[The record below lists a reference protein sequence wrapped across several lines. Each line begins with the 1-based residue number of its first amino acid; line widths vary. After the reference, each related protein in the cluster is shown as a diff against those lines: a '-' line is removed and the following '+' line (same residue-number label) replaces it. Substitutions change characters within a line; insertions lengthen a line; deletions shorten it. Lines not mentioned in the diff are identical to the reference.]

1 VLVDREDVPAAS
13 YLPAE
18 LRFLPELQVGRIRH
32 YDDRD
37 PDVFAEH
44 VADLLRI
51 PAGRIAAS
59 AAEGAECTRSA
70 LEVLLR
76 RMLPPAQQWM
86 GNRDRLLDLPLA
98 VLGRDD
104 RLIFSAPGKIRD
116 GPRGSTTVL
125 VTASDV
131 MFVEVDETFLVSGE
145 IRFPRSLARR
155 VEVVPSLP
163 LFADALVHTTAGR
176 YRPAAGA
183 VPRPG
188 ATARRPPPSLRLSRD
203 SQTLPFNLAPARE
216 FAGTRRGAAT
226 DERTDCQAPSALC

>member
-1 VLVDREDVPAAS
+1 MIIPVLVDREDVPAAS

-18 LRFLPELQVGRIRH
+18 LRLLPELQSDESRQ

-51 PAGRIAAS
+51 PAGRVAAS
-59 AAEGAECTRSA
+59 PAEGAECTRSA

-86 GNRDRLLDLPLA
+86 GNRDPLLDPALA

-104 RLIFSAPGKIRD
+104 RLIFLAPGKIRD

-145 IRFPRSLARR
+145 IRFPEAWFGASRSCPRCLSSPTLSFTLRR
-155 VEVVPSLP
+155 AIPSGCR
-163 LFADALVHTTAGR
+163 DCS
-176 YRPAAGA
+176 
-183 VPRPG
+183 
-188 ATARRPPPSLRLSRD
+188 ATRRD
-203 SQTLPFNLAPARE
+203 SSPTTSAPDTEPDPEPLPFNPARARE
-216 FAGTRRGAAT
+216 FAGTPPRCCNR
-226 DERTDCQAPSALC
+226 